1 MLNKGKRQNMN
12 IILNVLIKSAKYT
25 KYKKDLTNT
34 LQYNNK
40 V

>member
-1 MLNKGKRQNMN
+1 MN
-12 IILNVLIKSAKYT
+12 IVLNVLTNNAKFA